1 MPDSPLHIPEIPETG
16 WRIFSRIFPVSLLLI
31 GVFLFEQ
38 WDLFAFIWSSFI
50 GAIVFAQCFT
60 SSTQVIGE
68 PRIFIKTR
76 YFLWLIAVGGK
87 RYPVANVAH
96 IERRISKASG
106 YDDKGMYR
114 PSLLLKMRDGE
125 EVCIQLFCD
134 IGTQIHPT
142 SLAWATRLSQ
152 ATGLP
157 VVERIETW

>member
-16 WRIFSRIFPVSLLLI
+16 WRIFSRVFPVSLLVI
-31 GVFLFEQ
+31 GVFLFER
-38 WDLFAFIWSSFI
+38 WGLFAFIWSGII

-60 SSTQVIGE
+60 SSTKVIGE
-68 PRIFIKTR
+68 PMIFIKTR
-76 YFLWLIAVGGK
+76 YFLWLIAVGCK

-114 PSLLLKMRDGE
+114 PSLLLKMGDGE
-125 EVCIQLFCD
+125 EVYLQRFSD
-134 IGTQIHPT
+134 IGTQNHPA
-142 SLAWATRLSQ
+142 SQAWAIRLSQ